1 MLQELEL
8 ANTAKEV
15 ANLVSKELS
24 ALINEMQNTIKE
36 KTEEAVTKLH
46 QKSDELITKAKDTME
61 EIGKAMTKISNITEK
76 EKPTT
81 PTY

>member
-8 ANTAKEV
+8 VNTAKEV
-15 ANLVSKELS
+15 ADLVSKELT
-24 ALINEMQNTIKE
+24 ALINGMQNTIKE
-36 KTEEAVTKLH
+36 KMEEAVAKLH
-46 QKSDELITKAKDTME
+46 QKSDELITQAKDTME
-61 EIGKAMTKISNITEK
+61 EIGKATIKIYNITEK